1 MKWWKYFGFLRSHR
15 TGPYIYLAVTA
26 HCSSRLGVQHPD
38 GNSGVINA
46 PSVVSGMRSR
56 KCPIAL
62 VSKDSQQ
69 LPGVSWG
76 KELPSIAWRGGMIS
90 TCHKQMTL
98 VYPPL
103 LLMIIQN
110 FAIFLLTSSG
120 KSYPSFF
127 LNLQVNIINER
138 CIKEKRQE
146 Y

>member
-15 TGPYIYLAVTA
+15 TGPHIYLAVTA
-26 HCSSRLGVQHPD
+26 HCSSRLGVHHPGGD
-38 GNSGVINA
+38 SGVINA
-46 PSVVSGMRSR
+46 PSVVSGMRSG

-103 LLMIIQN
+103 LLMTIQN
-110 FAIFLLTSSG
+110 VAILFTDKFREKL
-120 KSYPSFF
+120 SFF
-127 LNLQVNIINER
+127 LLKFASKYN
-138 CIKEKRQE
+138 
-146 Y
+146 